1 MFQTMEQLGIIHQF
15 TLPWASPTD
24 IVGKK
29 DGGYRPCGDFR
40 RLNNAT
46 MPDKYL
52 IPFFLDAT
60 HFLAGCKVFS
70 KIDLLRGYH

>member
-1 MFQTMEQLGIIHQF
+1 MEKLGIIRRS
-15 TLPWASPTD
+15 TSPWSSPLHC
-24 IVGKK
+24 VPKK
-29 DGGYRPCGDFR
+29 DGSFRPCGDFR